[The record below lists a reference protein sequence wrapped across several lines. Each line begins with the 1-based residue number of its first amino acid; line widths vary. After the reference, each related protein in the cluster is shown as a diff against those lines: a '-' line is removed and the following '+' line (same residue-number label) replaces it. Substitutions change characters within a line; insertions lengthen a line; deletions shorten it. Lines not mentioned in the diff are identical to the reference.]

1 MIAKTIQITPA
12 VEPLAGR
19 VADLIPGLVRSTGP
33 VSYDYQFGP
42 GDLLTHVVSASWKA
56 PKTLFSAGCATLALE
71 GGELLGVEIGF
82 AGADFYIFR
91 NNLAALAPGLI
102 AGGQVD
108 YDAFVGL
115 VERAG
120 LASYLNAHVPDD
132 VYYLHALATP
142 EQHRGRGVGRDL
154 LRAAIARAQI
164 AGFRELQ
171 LDVLADNPAVDFY
184 QAMGL
189 QILAEVHSPLLSRD
203 HGFPGEY
210 RMAVTL

>member
-42 GDLLTHVVSASWKA
+42 GDLLARVVSASWKE

-71 GGELLGVEIGF
+71 GGDLVGVEIGF
-82 AGADFYIFR
+82 AGGDFYVFR

-108 YDAFVGL
+108 YDEFVGL
-115 VERAG
+115 AERAG

-154 LRAAIARAQI
+154 LRVAIDRARV

-171 LDVLADNPAVDFY
+171 LDVLADNPAVAFY

-189 QILAEVHSPLLSRD
+189 RILAEVRSPLLSRD
-203 HGFPGEY
+203 HGFPAEY